1 VTECRVGD
9 SLGASLVESLGPDCS
24 VAAVIARSLIAAGTS
39 RTIDIGGLSGLGARP
54 AERAVADFEARGWLV
69 REGRR
74 IVATSEIPSAIP
86 SFLDGAAAMR
96 RSLPHDGR
104 AQAAVTMPATPSAI
118 ARVLPAMGLAHA
130 SLEPTAHALER
141 IARGAAGSF
150 TIMTPFLNREG
161 LLVAIRLFET
171 TRAPA
176 RRLVIRK
183 AGSARAEIEAARGE
197 LERAGIEVLNYTLP
211 AGDGYETFH
220 AKVVIADENLAY
232 VGSANMT
239 FYARHS
245 MELGIVVDGRPARVV
260 SSIVR
265 AIERIAVPMIRR

>member
-1 VTECRVGD
+1 
-9 SLGASLVESLGPDCS
+9 
-24 VAAVIARSLIAAGTS
+24 
-39 RTIDIGGLSGLGARP
+39 
-54 AERAVADFEARGWLV
+54 
-69 REGRR
+69 
-74 IVATSEIPSAIP
+74 
-86 SFLDGAAAMR
+86 M
-96 RSLPHDGR
+96 
-104 AQAAVTMPATPSAI
+104 
-118 ARVLPAMGLAHA
+118 LPAMGLAHA
-130 SLEPTAHALER
+130 SLEPMAHALER

-171 TRAPA
+171 TRASA

-183 AGSARAEIEAARGE
+183 ARSARAEVETTRDE
-197 LERAGIEVLNYTLP
+197 LERAGIEVLNYMLP

-220 AKVVIADENLAY
+220 AKVVIDDENLVY

-245 MELGIVVDGRPARVV
+245 MEFGIVVERRPARVV

-265 AIERIAVPMIRR
+265 AIERIAVSMIRR